1 MLYNPYHLVS
11 AKARHNIDADDV
23 ADNVGDDV
31 DDDDDGADDDEDL
44 LTWQRQEVTCEFS
57 SGSASAREKDAGTSF
72 L

>member
-1 MLYNPYHLVS
+1 MLPKSLFYNPYYMVLI
-11 AKARHNIDADDV
+11 KARHKLGA
-23 ADNVGDDV
+23 
-31 DDDDDGADDDEDL
+31 DDDGDDGADADDDEDL